1 MKMSIEIGFI
11 KIVVTRNK
19 DTKIDYVL
27 RFLVIP
33 KNANKHIFFNTTNN
47 KKIAIGQ
54 QAYPH
59 SW

>member
-1 MKMSIEIGFI
+1 VSIEIGVIGIFVI
-11 KIVVTRNK
+11 KNK
-19 DTKIDYVL
+19 DTKIDHVS

-33 KNANKHIFFNTTNN
+33 KYANMHIFFNTINN
-47 KKIAIGQ
+47 QKIVIGQ

>member
-1 MKMSIEIGFI
+1 VSIKIGVI
-11 KIVVTRNK
+11 GIVVTRNK

-27 RFLVIP
+27 KKLVIP
-33 KNANKHIFFNTTNN
+33 KNANIHIFFNTTNN
-47 KKIAIGQ
+47 QKIAIGQ